1 MAAPAGR
8 ARWAASFLVFVG
20 ERACPRNPFGLESSI
35 FGVCFLACSD
45 RMISAMNATAVR
57 GDWVGRVIDGRFTL
71 LQWLGGS
78 EWSSVFLTELPGD
91 QPQKAVIKLI
101 PADAAGAEARMAGWT
116 AASALSH
123 PHLVRLFHTGRC
135 QIDNS
140 ALLYAVTE
148 YADEVL
154 SEILPARALT
164 PDEAREMLDPV
175 LDTLSYLHAKGFVHG
190 HIKPSNILVV
200 GDKLKLSGDSLCV
213 AGAPGSYHPE
223 FGIYE
228 APEAATGTISP
239 AADVWSLGVTL
250 VEALTQR
257 PPVWDSS
264 TDTDPTVPKS
274 IPQPFEEIAREC
286 LFAEPA
292 LRCALDDV
300 KALLDPEQLRREPE
314 GSIDKKPASNLG
326 MIALIT
332 VVLILVASFAVI
344 VVRSHNTQPSIPGTD
359 QQQAPAQQQAPEATT
374 AATPQAQQPT
384 PAPELQQLE
393 PAAPAQAPAAQNTT
407 TNGGA
412 VKGEVAQR
420 VMPDLLPAAVRSIQ
434 GKVNVR
440 IRVEVDASG
449 AVSNASFDSAGP
461 SKYFAKMALQA
472 AQQWKFKPAQMDGRT
487 VPSVWLLHFLFT
499 QSAADVTPAESTP

>member
-1 MAAPAGR
+1 
-8 ARWAASFLVFVG
+8 
-20 ERACPRNPFGLESSI
+20 
-35 FGVCFLACSD
+35 
-45 RMISAMNATAVR
+45 MISAMNATAVR

-78 EWSSVFLTELPGD
+78 ERSSVFLTELPGD

-123 PHLVRLFHTGRC
+123 PHLMRLFHTGRC

-140 ALLYAVTE
+140 AQLYAVTE

-175 LDTLSYLHAKGFVHG
+175 LDTLSYLHAKGFMHG

-213 AGAPGSYHPE
+213 AGVPGSYYPE
-223 FGIYE
+223 FGIHE

-264 TDTDPTVPKS
+264 TDTDPAVPKS

-286 LFAEPA
+286 LFSEPA
-292 LRCALDDV
+292 LRCALGDV

-314 GSIDKKPASNLG
+314 AGIDKKPASNPG

-332 VVLILVASFAVI
+332 VVLILVASFAFI
-344 VVRSHNTQPSIPGTD
+344 KLRSNNTQPSSPGAA
-359 QQQAPAQQQAPEATT
+359 QQQAPAATT

-384 PAPELQQLE
+384 PAPEPQQQE

-407 TNGGA
+407 TNGAA

-434 GKVNVR
+434 GNVNVR

-472 AQQWKFKPAQMDGRT
+472 AQQWKFKPAQMDGRP
-487 VPSVWLLHFLFT
+487 VPSVWILHFLFT
-499 QSAADVTPAESTP
+499 QSAVDVTPAESTP

>member
-1 MAAPAGR
+1 
-8 ARWAASFLVFVG
+8 
-20 ERACPRNPFGLESSI
+20 
-35 FGVCFLACSD
+35 
-45 RMISAMNATAVR
+45 MISAMNATAVR

-78 EWSSVFLTELPGD
+78 GRSGAFRTELPGD
-91 QPQKAVIKLI
+91 QAQKAVIKLI
-101 PADAAGAEARMAGWT
+101 PADAAGAEGRMAGWA
-116 AASALSH
+116 AASGLSH
-123 PHLVRLFHTGRC
+123 PHLMRLFHTGRC
-135 QIDNS
+135 QVDDS
-140 ALLYAVTE
+140 ALLYAVSE

-154 SEILPARALT
+154 SEILPERALT
-164 PDEAREMLDPV
+164 PDEAREMLEPV
-175 LDTLSYLHAKGFVHG
+175 LDALSYLHAKGLVHG
-190 HIKPSNILVV
+190 HLKPSNILVV
-200 GDKLKLSGDSLCV
+200 GDKLKLSGDSLYV
-213 AGAPGSYHPE
+213 AGGLRSDE
-223 FGIYE
+223 IDLSIYD

-286 LFAEPA
+286 LFSEPA
-292 LRCALDDV
+292 LRCALGDV

-314 GSIDKKPASNLG
+314 SVIDKKPPSNLG
-326 MIALIT
+326 MVALIT

-344 VVRSHNTQPSIPGTD
+344 VVRSHNTQPSIPGAD
-359 QQQAPAQQQAPEATT
+359 QQQGPAQQQAPAATT
-374 AATPQAQQPT
+374 AATQQAQQPS
-384 PAPELQQLE
+384 PAPEPQQLE

-407 TNGGA
+407 TNGAA

-461 SKYFAKMALQA
+461 SKYFAKMALHA
-472 AQQWKFKPAQMDGRT
+472 AQQWKFKPAQMDGRA
-487 VPSVWLLHFLFT
+487 VPSVWILHFLFT
-499 QSAADVTPAESTP
+499 QSAVDVTPAESTP